1 MAKDRFNKK
10 FQKKQ
15 FRGNFEKADKFSK
28 FERFVDKKAE
38 NVEIKDINSDFF
50 NRNVEINGLIEQIT
64 QTGGPTIFVVSDG
77 TATLALKGFVG
88 QGQRAYP
95 ELSIGDTIKS
105 VVMINE
111 YNGELEGEIKKIQK
125 LNPEEH
131 KIYLE
136 KIIHLQKKRAEVKEI
151 PFLVKS
157 EILNK
162 LKSSMIKAAFEIRFA
177 IIQNRPI
184 IIRHHNDTDGY
195 CAGYAL
201 EKAIL
206 PLIEKEHGSE
216 KAGYEL
222 FMRSPCQAPF
232 YEIDD
237 SIRDTATSLRNMAK
251 FSNKMPLVII
261 TDNGSTPEDLFGIK
275 QGKVHGIEFI
285 VIDHH
290 FFETENEFSVCSNS
304 KKHQEFEHQDVITR
318 EVLTHVSPF
327 LVGEDGSKYSAGMLG
342 AELAR
347 LINNISG
354 LEVIP
359 AIAGLADRIDITNP
373 DAINQYLKIAEKEG
387 YTKEL
392 LMNISKV
399 IDFVSAKV
407 RFMEVREY
415 IGVIFGE
422 PRHKQKELVNLMAPY
437 IVGLEEKGLAI
448 AKANTEIE
456 KIGKT
461 TLQLL
466 DIENTF
472 PGFGFYPKPGKCVG
486 MVNDDLQKTHLIA
499 NLITA
504 GLMKT
509 AITIRATDGANF
521 SMHELISYLNKHTP
535 NSFVEGGGHKNAG
548 SITFLPNKQE
558 EILGLMKNFILS
570 RQ

>member
-1 MAKDRFNKK
+1 MGNK
-10 FQKKQ
+10 FQGKKQ
-15 FRGNFEKADKFSK
+15 FSKGKFNKFDKKETFEKFISR
-28 FERFVDKKAE
+28 EIE
-38 NVEIKDINSDFF
+38 NVEIKDINQDFF
-50 NRNVEINGLIEQIT
+50 NREVGVAGLVERVA

-77 TATLALKGFVG
+77 TATLALKGFIG

-95 ELSIGDTIKS
+95 DIMEGNTVKA
-105 VVMINE
+105 VVTINE
-111 YNGELEGEIKKIQK
+111 YNGELEGEIKKIEK
-125 LNPEEH
+125 LSDNEH
-131 KIYLE
+131 KVYLE
-136 KIIHLQKKRAEVKEI
+136 KIILLQKKRAEVKEI
-151 PFLVKS
+151 PFLIKNS
-157 EILNK
+157 ILDK
-162 LKSSMIKAAFEIRFA
+162 LKPLMIKAAFEIRLA

-216 KAGYEL
+216 KAGYEF

-251 FSNKMPLVII
+251 FSNKMPLVVI

-290 FFETENEFSVCSNS
+290 FFD
-304 KKHQEFEHQDVITR
+304 KDVISK

-327 LVGEDGSKYSAGMLG
+327 LVGEEGSKFSAGMLG

-347 LINNISG
+347 LINNVPG
-354 LEVIP
+354 LEVLP
-359 AIAGLADRIDITNP
+359 AIAGLADRIDIENP
-373 DAINQYLKIAEKEG
+373 DTLKEYVKIAEKEG
-387 YTKEL
+387 YTREL
-392 LMNISKV
+392 LINISKV

-415 IGVIFGE
+415 IGVVFGE
-422 PRHKQKELVNLMAPY
+422 PRHKQKELVGLMAPY
-437 IVGLEEKGLAI
+437 IIGLEEKGLAI
-448 AKANTEIE
+448 AKSNTRIE

-461 TLQLL
+461 SLQLL

-486 MVNDDLQKTHLIA
+486 MVHDDLQKTKEIN

-521 SMHELISYLNKHTP
+521 SMHELISYLGKNTP

-558 EILGLMKNFILS
+558 EILDLMRKFILA
-570 RQ
+570 RQK